1 MVHLIKKSLR
11 TVLKHLRVQN
21 NVDANG
27 IFSLAIET
35 NLGISANA
43 LYGNDTLSL
52 GLPGNITPS
61 LVGQNVGGVAS
72 KELFMGYFG
81 LNPAATNFS
90 TFNNPVESYMST
102 LKAQSQIPSLSY
114 GYTAGNQYRGNGVP
128 ASLTL
133 GGYDASLFE
142 PNDLTIEFNP
152 PGASDLTININTITV
167 SSEDGN
173 TTLSSK
179 SFPAF
184 IDSTLPYL
192 YLPTEVCRAFEAAFG
207 ITYDNSS
214 GIYLVNDTL
223 HAQLL
228 EQNAN
233 VTFALTNT
241 TGNTIVDI
249 VLPYQ
254 AFDLTAE
261 WPLVETTSRYFPL
274 KRAAN
279 NSQTTLGRAFLQEAY
294 LIADYEHGNFSIY
307 QRTYTNAAQCI
318 RAISPSGNIPT
329 PIPKEKNSMIVAAAV
344 GGSVGGAIL
353 VTLIVGFAL
362 LIRQRSKRIAAL
374 EKTEFKIEAQTPS
387 IRSRALS
394 NATFTAPVHM
404 EGWKSELD
412 ASTSQRA
419 SPELDGSPRIRSII
433 PLSLAV
439 NTNVTTISTMSEVQ
453 GLHEMEANEPVMAE
467 VAGSPVEVMMQE
479 AIDDI
484 LQQQIRA
491 WPLEESS
498 DLTNVAETEEEVTEI
513 VSPLSPDEIQYPD
526 HRYQDAR

>member
-1 MVHLIKKSLR
+1 M
-11 TVLKHLRVQN
+11 LKRLRVQN
-21 NVDANG
+21 DVDANG

-43 LYGNDTLSL
+43 LYGNDTLTL
-52 GLPGNITPS
+52 GLPGNVAPS
-61 LVGQNVGGVAS
+61 LVGQNVGGIAS
-72 KELFMGYFG
+72 KELFMGSFG

-102 LKAQSQIPSLSY
+102 LKTQSQIPSLSY
-114 GYTAGNQYRGNGVP
+114 GYTAGNQYRGNGVL

-142 PNDLTIEFNP
+142 PNDLTIDFDQQ
-152 PGASDLTININTITV
+152 GASDLTVNINTITV
-167 SSEDGN
+167 SSRNGH
-173 TTLSSK
+173 TTLSSN

-184 IDSTLPYL
+184 IDSTIPYL
-192 YLPTEVCRAFEAAFG
+192 YLPIEVCTAFEAAFG

-214 GIYLVNDTL
+214 GLYLVNDTL

-233 VTFALTNT
+233 VTFALTNM
-241 TGNTIVDI
+241 TGNTIIDI

-254 AFDLTAE
+254 AFDLAVE

-294 LIADYEHGNFSIY
+294 LIADYERNNFSIY
-307 QRTYTNAAQCI
+307 QRTYTNAAQDI
-318 RAISPSGNIPT
+318 RTILPPGEILA
-329 PIPKEKNSMIVAAAV
+329 PIAKAKSNVVVAAAV

-353 VTLIVGFAL
+353 VTLIIGFAL

-374 EKTEFKIEAQTPS
+374 EKMEFKIEARTPS
-387 IRSRALS
+387 VRSRVLS
-394 NATFTAPVHM
+394 NATFTAPVHI

-412 ASTSQRA
+412 ASAAQRA
-419 SPELDGSPRIRSII
+419 SPELDGSPRFRSML
-433 PLSLAV
+433 PPSLAV
-439 NTNVTTISTMSEVQ
+439 NTSVATMSVASEVQ
-453 GLHEMEANEPVMAE
+453 GLHEMEANEPVMTE
-467 VAGSPVEVMMQE
+467 VAGSPVEVMLQE
-479 AIDDI
+479 AIDHI

-491 WPLEESS
+491 WPLEEESS
-498 DLTNVAETEEEVTEI
+498 GLTNIAETEDVTEI
-513 VSPLSPDEIQYPD
+513 VSPLSPGDVQYPD
-526 HRYQDAR
+526 HMNQDAR